1 MSIPG
6 LAVVTADTAKDER
19 GAFTRFYCGE
29 TFAAAGLGFTPMQV
43 NLSRNPAR
51 HTLRGMH
58 YQDPPRAEA
67 KLVHV
72 TRGAIYDVALDL
84 RPTSATYCR
93 WFGIRLDATSSA
105 GIFIP
110 EGFAH
115 GYITLEPDS
124 DVLYHMGR
132 IFEPGFGKGV
142 RWNDPTFAI
151 DWPAHPAVIS
161 ERDAHYPDYA
171 GQDGPETA
179 D

>member
-1 MSIPG
+1 MRISAVSIPG
-6 LAVVTADTAKDER
+6 LAVVTADAATDER
-19 GAFTRFYCGE
+19 GSFARFYCAE

-43 NLSRNPAR
+43 NLSHNPAR

-84 RPTSATYCR
+84 RPASATYRR
-93 WFGIRLDATSSA
+93 WFGIRLDAASLT
-105 GIFIP
+105 GLFIP

-142 RWNDPTFAI
+142 RWNDPAFGI
-151 DWPAHPAVIS
+151 DWPARPAVIS
-161 ERDAHYPDYA
+161 ERDANYPNVA
-171 GQDGPETA
+171 G
-179 D
+179 